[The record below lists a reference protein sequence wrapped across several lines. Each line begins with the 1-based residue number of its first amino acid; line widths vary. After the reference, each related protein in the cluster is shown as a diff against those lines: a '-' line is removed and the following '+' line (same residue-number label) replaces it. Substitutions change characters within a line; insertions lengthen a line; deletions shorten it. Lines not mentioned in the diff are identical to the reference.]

1 MRPTCTGVKPRAA
14 ATDTSA
20 DAMTDQTTLPDLQ
33 WPPAWICRAFDER
46 WGELSVDQPDGFG
59 SGLDDAPSLP
69 SLDISD
75 DLGYGHGV

>member
-1 MRPTCTGVKPRAA
+1 MTTEQTPPPT
-14 ATDTSA
+14 
-20 DAMTDQTTLPDLQ
+20 DLQ

-69 SLDISD
+69 SQDISD
-75 DLGYGHGV
+75 DDGYGFGV